1 MDERPLLLVR
11 CGINKCEGKAMSN
24 FDSKMDALRNLAMG
38 LVPYNFPLGPVE
50 LEYYIAPLKRT
61 EVDIDGYSVVVHFNR
76 ASYNDHYL
84 ESFQVY
90 NKYAPFLPF
99 SLVTKMARKALGS
112 HHLSLV
118 EFYQED
124 RKVYCWSVCLD
135 TRGRPIASPMKE
147 RSDSRVFEGFQY
159 AYMTPEQLNLY

>member
-1 MDERPLLLVR
+1 
-11 CGINKCEGKAMSN
+11 MSE
-24 FDSKMDALRNLAMG
+24 FDSKLENLRNLAHG
-38 LVPYNFPLGPVE
+38 LVPYNFPMAPVE
-50 LEYYIAPLKRT
+50 LEYYLSPLKKS
-61 EVDIDGYSVVVHFNR
+61 EALVDGYTVIFHINR
-76 ASYNDHYL
+76 ASYKDHYL
-84 ESFQVY
+84 ESFQIY

-99 SLVTKMARKALGS
+99 CLVAKLGRKALGS

-147 RSDSRVFEGFQY
+147 RTDERVFEGFKY
-159 AYMTPEQLNLY
+159 YYMRPEQLNLY

>member
-1 MDERPLLLVR
+1 
-11 CGINKCEGKAMSN
+11 MSK

-61 EVDIDGYSVVVHFNR
+61 EMDIDGYSVVVHFNR

-99 SLVTKMARKALGS
+99 CLVTKMARKALGS

-147 RSDSRVFEGFQY
+147 RSDSRVFEGFHY

>member
-1 MDERPLLLVR
+1 
-11 CGINKCEGKAMSN
+11 MSQFEARLEN
-24 FDSKMDALRNLAMG
+24 LRNLSRG

-50 LEYYIAPLKRT
+50 LEYYLSPLKRSET
-61 EVDIDGYSVVVHFNR
+61 EVDGYSVVFHFNR
-76 ASYNDHYL
+76 ASYNDHFL

-99 SLVTKMARKALGS
+99 CLVAKLARKALGS
-112 HHLSLV
+112 HELSLV

-124 RKVYCWSVCLD
+124 RKIYCWSVCLD
-135 TRGRPIASPMKE
+135 ERGRPIASPMQE
-147 RSDSRVFEGFQY
+147 RTDSRVFEGFRY

>member
-1 MDERPLLLVR
+1 
-11 CGINKCEGKAMSN
+11 MSQFEARLEN
-24 FDSKMDALRNLAMG
+24 LRSLSQD

-50 LEYYIAPLKRT
+50 LEYYLSPLKRSEA
-61 EVDIDGYSVVVHFNR
+61 EVDGYSVVFHFNR
-76 ASYNDHYL
+76 ASYNDHFL

-99 SLVTKMARKALGS
+99 CLVAKLARKALGS
-112 HHLSLV
+112 HELALV

-124 RKVYCWSVCLD
+124 RKIYCWSVCLD
-135 TRGRPIASPMKE
+135 GRGRPIPSPMQE
-147 RSDSRVFEGFQY
+147 RTDPRVFEGFRY

>member
-1 MDERPLLLVR
+1 
-11 CGINKCEGKAMSN
+11 MSK
-24 FDSKMDALRNLAMG
+24 FDSKLENLRNLSMD
-38 LVPYNFPLGPVE
+38 LVPYNFPVGSVD
-50 LEYYIAPLKRT
+50 LEYYLSPLKRG
-61 EVDIDGYSVVVHFNR
+61 EAEADGYPIVFHFNR

-84 ESFQVY
+84 DSFQVY

-99 SLVTKMARKALGS
+99 CLVSKLARKALGS
-112 HHLSLV
+112 HYLYLV

-135 TRGRPIASPMKE
+135 SGGRPIESPMK
-147 RSDSRVFEGFQY
+147 SRTAKRIFEGFEY

>member
-1 MDERPLLLVR
+1 
-11 CGINKCEGKAMSN
+11 MSN
-24 FDSKMDALRNLAMG
+24 FDSNLDALRNMAFN
-38 LVPYNFPLGPVE
+38 LVPYNFPVGPVE
-50 LEYYIAPLKRT
+50 LEYYISPLKRSEAT
-61 EVDIDGYSVVVHFNR
+61 VDGYSIVFHLNR

-99 SLVTKMARKALGS
+99 FLVAKLARRALGS

-124 RKVYCWSVCLD
+124 RKIYCWSVCLD
-135 TRGRPIASPMKE
+135 ARGRPIDTPIKE
-147 RSDSRVFEGFQY
+147 RMDNRVFEGFRY
-159 AYMTPEQLNLY
+159 GYMKPEQLNLY

>member
-1 MDERPLLLVR
+1 LEKTDLLLGSR
-11 CGINKCEGKAMSN
+11 AINKVEGENMSK
-24 FDSKMDALRNLAMG
+24 FDSKLEALRNLSLH
-38 LVPYNFPLGPVE
+38 LVPYNFPLGAVE
-50 LEYYIAPLKRT
+50 LEYYLSTLKRCES
-61 EVDIDGYSVVVHFNR
+61 EVDGYTVVFHLNR
-76 ASYNDHYL
+76 ASYGDHSL

-99 SLVTKMARKALGS
+99 CLVAKLARKALGS

-124 RKVYCWSVCLD
+124 KKIYCWSVCLD
-135 TRGRPIASPMKE
+135 LRGRPMTSPMKE

-159 AYMTPEQLNLY
+159 AYMLPEQLNLY